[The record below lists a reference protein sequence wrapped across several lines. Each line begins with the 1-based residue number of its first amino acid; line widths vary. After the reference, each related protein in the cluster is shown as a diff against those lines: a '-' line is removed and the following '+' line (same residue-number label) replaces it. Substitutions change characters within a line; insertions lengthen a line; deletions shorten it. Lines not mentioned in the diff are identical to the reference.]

1 MPLATGKYP
10 LRTGGNLP
18 QWLAWS
24 FGFQHEIHFKVASSV
39 LYLTMDSLVV
49 AGGLLMQLHLMLVKV
64 MLLGLTE
71 I

>member
-24 FGFQHEIHFKVASSV
+24 FGFQHEIHFKVASSEF
-39 LYLTMDSLVV
+39 YT
-49 AGGLLMQLHLMLVKV
+49 
-64 MLLGLTE
+64 
-71 I
+71 